1 MSKSKNITAIFFTS
15 GSTGRPKGVKLS
27 LSNILYN
34 LTNMIIKIKPNSNDI
49 FVDFHEVSFVI
60 SIPILILSF
69 VTGAS
74 LVIGN
79 NIDLFNLKTFIKNII
94 SQY

>member
-15 GSTGRPKGVKLS
+15 GSTGRPKVKLS
-27 LSNILYN
+27 LSNISYN
-34 LTNMIIKIKPNSNDI
+34 LTNMIIKIKPNSKDI

-60 SIPILILSF
+60 SIQILILSF

-74 LVIGN
+74 LVIEE
-79 NIDLFNLKTFIKNII
+79 IILIYLILKLFIKNII